1 MSMPPPG
8 TNPPGESPQHSGIIT
23 ATAVVVSLLVVVLT
37 ALVVVIVLFCLM
49 KRKRKSGGMRV
60 MSGWESN
67 TEFTD
72 SQRTTLHGEH
82 LIQLSTLSG
91 SQQALLTGDNGTPVS
106 TPVIRRKNV
115 VESHPVAIDEFALY
129 VESTDD
135 EDLKAEW
142 REIPQRTHDLAAQS
156 LMNPL
161 NNRYTNILPYD
172 KNRVHLKEPNSDGN
186 DYINA
191 SYIDGYNV
199 QKSYICAQG
208 PLQRTVDDFWQVVW
222 DHQVNIIVMLT
233 NFIEGQ
239 KNKCAEYFP
248 IKENTKVFAKMHMVV
263 VNKSVKVY
271 KDYTLRIFSLENNK
285 TKKSLTV
292 HHFHYTAWPD
302 FGVPKDPSGVLA
314 VLHHARV
321 TRMSH
326 EPSVPVIVHCS
337 AGVGRTGTYL
347 SLDMLMDQVESEGET
362 CVIDIKTLVKNM
374 RDQRNLMVQAPDQ
387 YVFIHKAFREHYL
400 VGSTIMSSGE
410 MKKKVEE
417 MSPVKRH
424 SGISQFQE
432 QYEVRMT

>member
-161 NNRYTNILPYD
+161 NNRYTNILPCELST
-172 KNRVHLKEPNSDGN
+172 HLHLNP
-186 DYINA
+186 
-191 SYIDGYNV
+191 
-199 QKSYICAQG
+199 Q
-208 PLQRTVDDFWQVVW
+208 L
-222 DHQVNIIVMLT
+222 
-233 NFIEGQ
+233 
-239 KNKCAEYFP
+239 
-248 IKENTKVFAKMHMVV
+248 
-263 VNKSVKVY
+263 
-271 KDYTLRIFSLENNK
+271 
-285 TKKSLTV
+285 
-292 HHFHYTAWPD
+292 
-302 FGVPKDPSGVLA
+302 
-314 VLHHARV
+314 
-321 TRMSH
+321 
-326 EPSVPVIVHCS
+326 
-337 AGVGRTGTYL
+337 
-347 SLDMLMDQVESEGET
+347 
-362 CVIDIKTLVKNM
+362 
-374 RDQRNLMVQAPDQ
+374 
-387 YVFIHKAFREHYL
+387 
-400 VGSTIMSSGE
+400 
-410 MKKKVEE
+410 
-417 MSPVKRH
+417 
-424 SGISQFQE
+424 
-432 QYEVRMT
+432 